1 MAYPGHHKSS
11 EGGWIERLKIKFAF
25 EKGKSNQHVL
35 FPSLGSE
42 EKKRSSPGRTVLG
55 VDKELLRFW
64 GVAALMR
71 WQLFIRCNLESPDG

>member
-1 MAYPGHHKSS
+1 MPSPLLFPNLSS
-11 EGGWIERLKIKFAF
+11 LSTPPRGMSKFPF

-55 VDKELLRFW
+55 VDKELLRF
-64 GVAALMR
+64 
-71 WQLFIRCNLESPDG
+71 